1 MVSCRSRFGVASAR
15 TATHCALSAI
25 AARFNFLSLLLYFSA
40 SQLLLTPNFSFPFH
54 LQPAVFKLL
63 YRYMYSDDK
72 VGCGRKVEKPPRSAC
87 AAAGRR
93 VEQQPSARARYWLRG
108 LWAHDRLGKSAAHES
123 PRLGDHH
130 ISRTLAL
137 FGPGGASICVSF
149 ACGARFQF
157 RKHAPGRARPPLIQH
172 ELSGSA

>member
-25 AARFNFLSLLLYFSA
+25 AARFNFLSLL
-40 SQLLLTPNFSFPFH
+40 TPNFSFPFH

-63 YRYMYSDDK
+63 YRYSGTIRTIK
-72 VGCGRKVEKPPRSAC
+72 SGVVEKSKT
-87 AAAGRR
+87 AGRR